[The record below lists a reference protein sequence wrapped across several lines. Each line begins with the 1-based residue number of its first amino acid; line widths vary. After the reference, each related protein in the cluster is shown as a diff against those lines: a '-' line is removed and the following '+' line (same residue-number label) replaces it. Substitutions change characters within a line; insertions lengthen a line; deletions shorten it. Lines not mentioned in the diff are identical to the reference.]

1 MTDPVRWGILSTALI
16 NAKVLRGAA
25 LTTDVSVVAVGSRDG
40 DRSREF
46 ARQWNI
52 PRAYGSYDE
61 MLADPDVEAVY
72 IPLPNSMHHTWT
84 MRSLEAG
91 KHVLCEKPYSRHPA
105 EVTAAFDEAA
115 RRGLVLSEAFMFRYH
130 PQTKALVKLVKS
142 GQLGRLRLIAGA
154 FSWPTDDPSDVR
166 LDPGLDGG
174 SLMDVG
180 VYPLSAARLL
190 AGEPASVTGHQI
202 TGDTGVDIGFAAT
215 LRFDDDVLAH
225 FDSGF
230 RLPDRSYLE
239 VVGDRGRVEVSDP
252 WHGQQPALTVTMQGA
267 EPVRT
272 EIDPANPYQLELE
285 QFGRAVRGE
294 PNQLLGR
301 ADAEGQATAI
311 EALYRA
317 ADSGATVRLGEPSR

>member
-1 MTDPVRWGILSTALI
+1 MTDPTRWGILSTALI
-16 NAKVLRGAA
+16 NAKVLKGAA
-25 LTTDVSVVAVGSRDG
+25 LSADVSVVAVGSRAG

-46 ARQWNI
+46 ASHWGI
-52 PRAYGSYDE
+52 ARAYGSYDE
-61 MLADPDVEAVY
+61 ILADPDVEAVY

-130 PQTKALVKLVKS
+130 PQTQALVQLVTS
-142 GQLGRLRLIAGA
+142 GQLGQLGLISGA
-154 FSWPTDDPSDVR
+154 FSGPTKDPGNVR
-166 LDPGLDGG
+166 LDPLLDGG

-190 AGEPASVTGHQI
+190 AGEPNVVTAQQI
-202 TGDTGVDIGFAAT
+202 KGVTGVDVGFTAT
-215 LRFDDDVLAH
+215 LRFDDDVLGH

-230 RLPDRSYLE
+230 HLPDRSRLE
-239 VVGDRGRVEVSDP
+239 VVGSLGRVEVSDP
-252 WHGQQPALTVTMQGA
+252 WHCAEPALTVTMHGA
-267 EPVRT
+267 EPLRIPV
-272 EIDPANPYQLELE
+272 EHANSYQLELE
-285 QFGRAVRGE
+285 EFGRAVRGE

-311 EALYRA
+311 HALYLA
-317 ADSGATVRLGEPSR
+317 ADSDRTVTIGNQ

>member
-1 MTDPVRWGILSTALI
+1 MTEPVRWGILSTAAI

-25 LTTDVSVVAVGSRDG
+25 LTAHADVVAVGSRDG
-40 DRSREF
+40 DRSREYVS
-46 ARQWNI
+46 QWGI

-61 MLADPDVEAVY
+61 LLADPDVEAVY

-91 KHVLCEKPYSRHPA
+91 KHVLCEKPYTRHAA
-105 EVTAAFDEAA
+105 EVGAAFDEAE
-115 RRGLVLSEAFMFRYH
+115 RRKLVLSEAFMFRYH
-130 PQTKALVKLVKS
+130 PHMQALVKLVSS
-142 GQLGRLRLIAGA
+142 GQLGRLRLISGV
-154 FSWPTDDPSDVR
+154 FSGHTDKPGDVR

-180 VYPLSAARLL
+180 VYPLSASRLL
-190 AGEPASVTGHQI
+190 AGEPVAVTAQQVTGA
-202 TGDTGVDIGFAAT
+202 TGVDVSFAAT
-215 LRFDDDVLAH
+215 LRFVDDVLAH
-225 FDSGF
+225 FDCAF
-230 RLPDRSYLE
+230 HVADRSYLE
-239 VVGDRGRVEVSDP
+239 VVGTEGRVEVSDP
-252 WHGQQPALTVTMQGA
+252 WHGTQPALTVTMRGA

-272 EIDPANPYQLELE
+272 EIEPANPYQLELE
-285 QFGRAVRGE
+285 EFGKAVRGE

-317 ADSGATVRLGEPSR
+317 ADSGATVTIGDART